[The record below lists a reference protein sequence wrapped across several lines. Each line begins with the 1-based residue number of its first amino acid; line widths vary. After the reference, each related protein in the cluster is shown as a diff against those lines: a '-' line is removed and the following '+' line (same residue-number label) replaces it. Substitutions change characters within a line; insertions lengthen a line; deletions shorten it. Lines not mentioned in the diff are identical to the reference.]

1 MATAG
6 EPLFDVHRF
15 VVHNLET
22 EKVELTPEGAVE
34 IAGADVI
41 LAEDPAKGSRYV
53 LRGRDE
59 LERIKASGR
68 AEQLIM
74 LRVRVDDDTDDLER
88 MAAAVEVVHGKHDL
102 EEGDLEEGGEA

>member
-1 MATAG
+1 
-6 EPLFDVHRF
+6 
-15 VVHNLET
+15 
-22 EKVELTPEGAVE
+22 
-34 IAGADVI
+34 VI

-59 LERIKASGR
+59 LERIKASGL
-68 AEQLIM
+68 AEDLIV
-74 LRVRVDDDTDDLER
+74 LRVRVDDDTDDLKR